1 MNLEFTLGDLPLE
14 KNEVSALFSVSE
26 KNPTISVDI
35 TKHFDHKLFDAKKLF
50 NLSVEQ
56 RNPQLATLAAKLA
69 IYKPAKPR
77 RAYTKTGRSTI
88 GEQPVKQLTVD
99 ETFNTLLTNQSLKT
113 AGAAA
118 LLFMCA
124 TGDKVTLKETAV
136 AVVNMLDDARLDNK
150 YDCFRGFRRK
160 IDGSMETC
168 SAAPG
173 VARSDC
179 YHASPMYTSL
189 RDGLS
194 FLVRSGLAVMEEQ
207 VAFGPQDKER
217 IPHSQFLRR
226 KVYHVTLTETGMH
239 VCRMWDDM
247 EDYIIGYW
255 SKRGA

>member
-14 KNEVSALFSVSE
+14 KNEVSALFSVAA

-35 TKHFDHKLFDAKKLF
+35 TQHVDHKLFDAKKLF

-77 RAYTKTGRSTI
+77 RTYTKTGRSSI
-88 GEQPVKQLTVD
+88 GYHPVKQLTVD
-99 ETFNTLLTNQSLKT
+99 ETFNMLLANRSVKT

-118 LLFMCA
+118 LLFVCA
-124 TGDKVTLKETAV
+124 TGDNVTLKETAV
-136 AVVNMLDDARLDNK
+136 TVVNLLDDVGLPSSCV
-150 YDCFRGFRRK
+150 CFKGFCRK
-160 IDGSMETC
+160 TDGSLGAH
-168 SAAPG
+168 SASPG
-173 VARSDC
+173 TLRADC

-207 VAFGPQDKER
+207 VVYGPEDKER
-217 IPHSQFLRR
+217 TPHSHFLQR
-226 KVYHVTLTETGMH
+226 KVYHVTLTDTGMK
-239 VCRMWDDM
+239 VARMWDDI
-247 EDYIIGYW
+247 EDYLIGYW
-255 SKRGA
+255 SKREA